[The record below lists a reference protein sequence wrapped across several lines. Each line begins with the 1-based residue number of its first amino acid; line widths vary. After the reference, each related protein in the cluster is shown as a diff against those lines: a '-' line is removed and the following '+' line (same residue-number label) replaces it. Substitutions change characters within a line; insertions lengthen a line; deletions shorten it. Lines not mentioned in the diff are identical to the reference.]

1 MFRLRARVPGA
12 MATALR
18 GHVLVGHAH
27 PKRWA
32 WHPPLYDGR
41 FYVAVVMVSRQSAK
55 VEGCGRNAERK
66 RSPKGLPD
74 VAICKNL
81 TSKEHSH
88 SNIDTFCR
96 FPIIRSDFAT
106 LPAVAI

>member
-1 MFRLRARVPGA
+1 MFRLRARTSERQEWGP
-12 MATALR
+12 
-18 GHVLVGHAH
+18 HQ
-27 PKRWA
+27 
-32 WHPPLYDGR
+32 
-41 FYVAVVMVSRQSAK
+41 AVVMVSRQSAK